1 MRPIAVGRV
10 HRLTTKGMAVKCII
24 AVVRT
29 TGFRTAVG
37 IGFARVVGLARY
49 KLSKV
54 QH

>member
-1 MRPIAVGRV
+1 MF
-10 HRLTTKGMAVKCII
+10 RLTTKGMAVKCIN

-29 TGFRTAVG
+29 TDG
-37 IGFARVVGLARY
+37 IGFARVVGLARQ

>member
-10 HRLTTKGMAVKCII
+10 HRLTTKGMAVKCI
-24 AVVRT
+24 
-29 TGFRTAVG
+29 GG
-37 IGFARVVGLARY
+37 IGFARVMVVGLARY

>member
-1 MRPIAVGRV
+1 MF
-10 HRLTTKGMAVKCII
+10 RLTTKGMAVKCIN

-29 TGFRTAVG
+29 TDG
-37 IGFARVVGLARY
+37 IGFARVMVVGLARY